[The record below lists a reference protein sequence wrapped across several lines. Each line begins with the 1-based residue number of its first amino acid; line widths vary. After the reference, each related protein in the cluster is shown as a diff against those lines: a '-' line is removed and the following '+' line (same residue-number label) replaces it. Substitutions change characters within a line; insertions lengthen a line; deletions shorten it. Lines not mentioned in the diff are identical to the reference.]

1 MREGHFISGVACM
14 TLKDFGRIVLVWITL
29 LCYWNV
35 SADLDEICA
44 RGEVGNAAGHNGQE
58 LLGFVL

>member
-1 MREGHFISGVACM
+1 M